1 METEHKNFKFADGT
15 KETGFRTFL
24 TSAFWNTIIDKCK
37 NNIVWEEMFLMRL
50 DSNFG
55 LKKNQTDI
63 DNEYE
68 WIKHDD
74 NNDRWWTMR
83 QTPVRV

>member
-1 METEHKNFKFADGT
+1 
-15 KETGFRTFL
+15 
-24 TSAFWNTIIDKCK
+24 
-37 NNIVWEEMFLMRL
+37 MFLMRL

-74 NNDRWWTMR
+74 NNDQR